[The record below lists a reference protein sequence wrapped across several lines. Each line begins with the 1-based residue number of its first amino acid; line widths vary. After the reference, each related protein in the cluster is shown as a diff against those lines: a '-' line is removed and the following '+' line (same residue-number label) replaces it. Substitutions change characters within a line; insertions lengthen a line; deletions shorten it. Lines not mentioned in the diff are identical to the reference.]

1 MCLYPKLIRNK
12 RYLPNK
18 KNGGVP
24 PVCSDERLLYVTAAC
39 GKCMECR
46 QQKQRQWL
54 VRMNEELRQNPN
66 AYFMTLT
73 IDDENYNKLANICKS
88 EDNNEIATKA
98 VRLMLERIRK
108 KTGKSIK
115 HWFITEL
122 GHEKTERLHLHG
134 IVWGIGTDQ
143 LISEKWN
150 YGFVYTGNFVNEA
163 TINYITKYMTKAD
176 IDHPN
181 FVGKVLCSKG
191 IGAGYTKRED
201 AKNHKYTKGKTIET
215 YRLRNGAKINLPI
228 YYRNQLFSEEE
239 REMLFLDKIEKGI
252 IYVMG
257 QKVHRDNE
265 AEYLGL
271 LEEARRTEQRLYGV
285 HEQEWEEQKYLN
297 RLRKQQKRQERK
309 TKELEMY
316 WALERAKDYTQLETC
331 PF

>member
-1 MCLYPKLIRNK
+1 
-12 RYLPNK
+12 
-18 KNGGVP
+18 
-24 PVCSDERLLYVTAAC
+24 
-39 GKCMECR
+39 
-46 QQKQRQWL
+46 
-54 VRMNEELRQNPN
+54 
-66 AYFMTLT
+66 MTLT

-181 FVGKVLCSKG
+181 FVGQVLCSKG

-257 QKVHRDNE
+257 QKVHRNNE

-271 LEEARRTEQRLYGV
+271 LEEARKTEQRLYGV

-297 RLRKQQKRQERK
+297 RLRRQQKRQERK

-316 WALERAKDYTQLETC
+316 WALEKAKDYTQLETC